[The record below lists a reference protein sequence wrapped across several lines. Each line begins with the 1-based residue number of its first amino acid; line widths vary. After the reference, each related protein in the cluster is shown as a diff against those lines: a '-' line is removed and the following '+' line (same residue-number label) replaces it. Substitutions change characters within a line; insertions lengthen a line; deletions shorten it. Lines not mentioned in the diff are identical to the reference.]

1 LFAYSEAKLD
11 DIPADFRLDLVKIYI
26 GDENI
31 AEHTNLDNVASE
43 HGWSGSLTYK
53 DAKKTLRNIGYDDK
67 SETVYMPANNFVTK
81 IDWDSKNVD
90 FVSHFKHY

>member
-43 HGWSGSLTYK
+43 HGWSVRASKPYFN
-53 DAKKTLRNIGYDDK
+53 DIGRTGTK
-67 SETVYMPANNFVTK
+67 SDPAP
-81 IDWDSKNVD
+81 
-90 FVSHFKHY
+90 SHYFSSV